1 MCYFFLMAPS
11 RNTSA
16 ARVLAAPESTGVA
29 SIDRIF
35 ANLHPREERFLRGE
49 ATDEELFQ
57 VPGIDD
63 ATDVTLEEAC
73 AWLEGER
80 PARTA

>member
-1 MCYFFLMAPS
+1 MTPS
-11 RNTSA
+11 RNSSA
-16 ARVLAAPESTGVA
+16 ARVLVASESTGIA
-29 SIDRIF
+29 SLDRIF
-35 ANLHPREERFLRGE
+35 ANLHSREERFLRGE
-49 ATDEELFQ
+49 ATDEELSQ

-73 AWLEGER
+73 AWLEGEG